1 MKKKVIALMLAAAMV
16 VGVTAC
22 GGSSAEPA
30 PTPGIDDASETTEG
44 GEAPA
49 DDTGADSTAPAAS
62 GEGKVLS
69 VQIGPNPETID
80 PALNSAVDGGNMI
93 LHTFEC
99 L

>member
-44 GEAPA
+44 G
-49 DDTGADSTAPAAS
+49 
-62 GEGKVLS
+62 
-69 VQIGPNPETID
+69 
-80 PALNSAVDGGNMI
+80 
-93 LHTFEC
+93 
-99 L
+99 